1 MQEIQHLLRLLN
13 APDVR
18 RPTRAVFRSLLAN
31 CEDAKRLCSF
41 VLESI
46 RARVNERL
54 QSEIV
59 HRRRHHL
66 PAIHM
71 TEGQHAMLESE
82 ALNDEARRWM
92 ADFLLYPIGK
102 RTRITRSSTRLLH
115 KRTRH
120 TQKSGSEDSAT
131 TARIQGEGIPET
143 KGVLKRSGPHAP
155 STDVGGLAYE
165 VKLFPKSDDPVRLSR
180 FRVLVNVFHKGY
192 QNALR
197 NTNLASRSNT
207 VLIDRRLLSMFDNGA
222 FHLCC
227 DDELIRAVPLWDEAA
242 AVIAPGSPI
251 SGKSFLRPCNKS
263 AFRGPAGPDKE
274 LVLLHALILQT
285 WYNTGLARRLAA
297 DMDIVEKMPSIQQQV
312 SVLGDSMFSQ
322 ILQHRLALL

>member
-180 FRVLVNVFHKGY
+180 FRVLHVQPDTPAPTCAPMTLYSEYIFLVVAYRSRFSP
-192 QNALR
+192 AA
-197 NTNLASRSNT
+197 NTPRS
-207 VLIDRRLLSMFDNGA
+207 I
-222 FHLCC
+222 HQY
-227 DDELIRAVPLWDEAA
+227 
-242 AVIAPGSPI
+242 
-251 SGKSFLRPCNKS
+251 
-263 AFRGPAGPDKE
+263 
-274 LVLLHALILQT
+274 LVQ
-285 WYNTGLARRLAA
+285 
-297 DMDIVEKMPSIQQQV
+297 S
-312 SVLGDSMFSQ
+312 
-322 ILQHRLALL
+322 